1 MYIECSGIALLLT
14 KSKAMNEENIFVGRH
29 PQRKELL
36 NLCQSRGSDL
46 VSVTGRRRVGKTF
59 LIKQTLGPQGI
70 DFSLAGV
77 QNGSL
82 RDQLLAFEFS
92 LAAEEE
98 RDVRLNHFE
107 DFQIAFIRLIEYL
120 RTRPK
125 NKKLIVFLD
134 ELPWLATPKS
144 GFLRAFSFF
153 WNNWAVDQNI
163 LVIICGSAASWMIRK
178 VVKDKAGL
186 HNRITRRLS
195 VDPFTLGETQE
206 YLAAKGLVHDQRVVL
221 ELYMAL
227 GGIPF
232 YLRALKPGLTPAQN
246 IDSICLDPNG
256 ALRGEFENLYPAL
269 FERADRHVR
278 IVTSLAGHPHGLTRR
293 QLLEAAGMK
302 DGGSFTKALEELVF
316 SGFLVSY
323 ASFNKRKRGKVYRLL
338 DEFSL
343 FYLRF
348 IKPLKGEGTGVWT
361 NLRTQPTYH
370 SWAGYAFEN
379 VGLRHYPQI
388 KKALGIAGVQTRQST
403 FYHPGDEHYPGFQI
417 DLIIDR
423 ADNAINL
430 CEFKHSQHPVRLSSD
445 QLERMEQR
453 RDAFAVYTGSD
464 KMLFNTLV
472 VAPELSR
479 MDLAGATVQGVVRLD
494 DLFG

>member
-1 MYIECSGIALLLT
+1 MKEGNL
-14 KSKAMNEENIFVGRH
+14 FVGRH
-29 PQRKELL
+29 VQRRELL
-36 NLCQSRGSDL
+36 DLCDRNGSDL
-46 VSVTGRRRVGKTF
+46 VSVTGRRRVGKTY
-59 LIKQTLGPQGI
+59 LVKQTLSPRGI

-77 QNGSL
+77 QNGRL
-82 RDQLLAFEFS
+82 QDQLLAFEFS

-98 RDVRLNHFE
+98 RDVRLNHFAN
-107 DFQIAFIRLIEYL
+107 FQIAFIRLIEYL

-125 NKKLIVFLD
+125 DKKLIVFLD
-134 ELPWLATPKS
+134 ELPWLAAPKS

-163 LVIICGSAASWMIRK
+163 LVIICGSAASWMIQK
-178 VVKDKAGL
+178 VVKDKGGL

-206 YLAAKGLVHDQRVVL
+206 YLAAKGLVHDQRTVL

-232 YLRALKPGLTPAQN
+232 YLRALQPGLTPAQN
-246 IDSICLDPNG
+246 IDRICLDPNG
-256 ALRGEFENLYPAL
+256 ALRGEFDNLYPAL
-269 FERADRHVR
+269 FDRAERHVR
-278 IVTSLAGHPHGLTRR
+278 IVTSLAEHPHGLTRS
-293 QLLEAAGMK
+293 QLLDAAGMK
-302 DGGSFTKALEELVF
+302 DGGSFTKALEELAF
-316 SGFLVSY
+316 SGFLISY
-323 ASFNKRKRGKVYRLL
+323 ASFNKRKKGKVYRLL

-348 IKPLKGEGTGVWT
+348 IKPLKGEGAGMWA
-361 NLRTQPTYH
+361 NLRAQPTYH

-388 KKALGIAGVQTRQST
+388 KRALGIAGVQTQQST
-403 FYHPGDEHYPGFQI
+403 FYHSGDDHYAGFQI

-430 CEFKHSQHPVRLSSD
+430 CEFKHSQHPVRINGD
-445 QLERMEQR
+445 QLNRMAER
-453 RDAFAVYTGSD
+453 RDAFAEYTGSR
-464 KMLFNTLV
+464 KILFNTLV

-479 MDLAGATVQGVVRLD
+479 MDLVGTTVQQVVGLT
-494 DLFG
+494 DLFDKV